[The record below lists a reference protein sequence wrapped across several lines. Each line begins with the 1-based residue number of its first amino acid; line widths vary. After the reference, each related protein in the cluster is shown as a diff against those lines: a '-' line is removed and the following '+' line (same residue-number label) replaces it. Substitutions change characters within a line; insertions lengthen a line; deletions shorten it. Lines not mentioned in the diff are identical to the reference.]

1 MVPAVESLRK
11 KDQEFKAS
19 SLEGRQG
26 GKEEEG
32 RVLIR
37 EESKKHRRLTG
48 QDSHLFIP
56 NHGGFVFYLGLLK

>member
-26 GKEEEG
+26 GKEEG
-32 RVLIR
+32 RAI
-37 EESKKHRRLTG
+37 
-48 QDSHLFIP
+48 
-56 NHGGFVFYLGLLK
+56 Y